1 MMKPAIVATLLAFL
15 VSAPAIAEPR
25 ERSLGVDARIP
36 FVNHGGVHNFVADG
50 DDGLWIEGQ
59 HRDWYYAKL
68 IGPCWDL
75 PYANAVGFVTRGSD
89 TLDKFSQIV
98 VRGKQCQITSLVTSA
113 PPPSKTERKKLKADK
128 APQTS

>member
-1 MMKPAIVATLLAFL
+1 MMKPATVFPLLAL
-15 VSAPAIAEPR
+15 LAAVPLMAQPS
-25 ERSLGVDARIP
+25 ERRLGVDARIP
-36 FVNHGGVHNFVADG
+36 FVNHGGVYNFVADG
-50 DDGLWIEGQ
+50 DKGLWIEGQ
-59 HRDWYYAKL
+59 HREWYYAKL

-113 PPPSKTERKKLKADK
+113 PPPSKKERKKVKADN
-128 APQTS
+128 AAQTS